1 MFDIKQGVG
10 GMVDIEFITQYLVL
24 KYSSKFP
31 DFVLWSDNVRILDEC
46 ARLGILDQGSV
57 DDLKESYIAIRNVGH
72 RMNLQGITRIV
83 FDDEL
88 DVYRDKVTRLW
99 KQVFNITEV

>member
-1 MFDIKQGVG
+1 MCKTWYI
-10 GMVDIEFITQYLVL
+10 
-24 KYSSKFP
+24 
-31 DFVLWSDNVRILDEC
+31 R
-46 ARLGILDQGSV
+46 SV